1 MRTKTKLTIVT
12 GQRLNELAWKRY
24 HLAGSE
30 TFHPRKLKPLVIGS
44 TIQRRAR
51 QTDLLMSQQPQIL
64 RTNKDLAIIIKQGLL
79 RMNII

>member
-1 MRTKTKLTIVT
+1 MNWLEKDITWLALKHLI
-12 GQRLNELAWKRY
+12 LN
-24 HLAGSE
+24 
-30 TFHPRKLKPLVIGS
+30 VIGS

-64 RTNKDLAIIIKQGLL
+64 RTNKDLTIIIKQGLR